1 MPSPQAHT
9 PAPPRKE
16 PTLKAD
22 PTAQRQLLDLQ
33 ELDSRADQ
41 LRHQRATLPEL
52 AEIAS
57 LEQARAE
64 LLDRQRDAQI
74 LVDDLGVE
82 QAKADADVEQVKARR
97 TRDRDRMDKGLITN
111 PKDLARMQQEL
122 VSLERRIGTLE
133 DAEIEIMERLEDAQ
147 RELDSV
153 TSQLEATDVRLAD
166 LAAARDER
174 NSAIQEDLASVEAE
188 RGPAAEGLPADLLAL
203 YDRLRASKNGVG
215 AALLR
220 ARQCGGCMLNIDNA
234 ELAVIKAAPSD
245 EVIRCEECQ
254 RILVRTEESG
264 L

>member
-1 MPSPQAHT
+1 M
-9 PAPPRKE
+9 
-16 PTLKAD
+16 
-22 PTAQRQLLDLQ
+22 
-33 ELDSRADQ
+33 
-41 LRHQRATLPEL
+41 
-52 AEIAS
+52 
-57 LEQARAE
+57 
-64 LLDRQRDAQI
+64 
-74 LVDDLGVE
+74 
-82 QAKADADVEQVKARR
+82 EQVKARR

-147 RELDSV
+147 RELESV

-174 NSAIQEDLASVEAE
+174 TAAIQGDLASIEAE